1 MLLIDNNTP
10 TSTLLEIKKGHL
22 IGNEKGIYG
31 TVEKVEINNDD
42 AFWLFIFHLTDG
54 DQIEIKKIKN
64 IC

>member
-10 TSTLLEIKKGHL
+10 TSTLLEIKKNDL
-22 IGNEKGIYG
+22 IEDEKGVYG

-42 AFWLFIFHLTDG
+42 AFWLFIFRLTDG
-54 DQIEIKKIKN
+54 SQIEIKKIKN

>member
-10 TSTLLEIKKGHL
+10 TSTLLEIKKNDR
-22 IGNEKGIYG
+22 IEDEKGVYG

-42 AFWLFIFHLTDG
+42 AFWLFIFQLTDG
-54 DQIEIKKIKN
+54 SQIEIKKIKN